1 MNLEPGDLSSSLFP
15 HNVRMR
21 KSFDF
26 PDRQFLIHEKKQLD
40 CDPPPIYL
48 SVLKFNQLAILFF
61 FLFVSYLYKFKKLK
75 FIAEVQVNCQE

>member
-1 MNLEPGDLSSSLFP
+1 MNLEPGDLGSSLFP
-15 HNVRMR
+15 HNVMMR

-40 CDPPPIYL
+40 CDTLLPIYL

-61 FLFVSYLYKFKKLK
+61 SFCLLFV
-75 FIAEVQVNCQE
+75 